1 MAYWLSGCR
10 KLELEKMHWNCFGH
24 TLKVEPHPL
33 KVNKSRSSLNG
44 MKYEYGVPQSSVL
57 GPTLFNMY
65 SIPLGDIMQKYVF
78 SYHMYAN
85 DGQMYIDFSSYD
97 EETAMANL
105 QLCVQDIK
113 TW

>member
-1 MAYWLSGCR
+1 
-10 KLELEKMHWNCFGH
+10 
-24 TLKVEPHPL
+24 
-33 KVNKSRSSLNG
+33 
-44 MKYEYGVPQSSVL
+44 
-57 GPTLFNMY
+57 
-65 SIPLGDIMQKYVF
+65 MQKYVF

-85 DGQMYIDFSSYD
+85 DSQMYIDFSSYD